1 MDRQRLPGL
10 GRGSQFR
17 VWLALDMAAKG
28 SETSMTADERGLEGL
43 RILLVDDE
51 PLLLETLSQ
60 LLEMQGAT
68 VVSVDAA
75 SRAVEI
81 ARSAPFDVVVSDIA
95 IPVLDGYRL
104 ANQWRAARSW
114 TPE

>member
-1 MDRQRLPGL
+1 
-10 GRGSQFR
+10 
-17 VWLALDMAAKG
+17 
-28 SETSMTADERGLEGL
+28 MTADERGLEGL
-43 RILLVDDE
+43 RILLV
-51 PLLLETLSQ
+51 
-60 LLEMQGAT
+60 
-68 VVSVDAA
+68 A
-75 SRAVEI
+75 SEI